1 MLRDGE
7 ANPLTVHGLREM
19 DRCPPH
25 FVQVKFDLM
34 SSYKQIADWIWEN
47 FEGRF
52 WLGDLYYPT
61 ESGSIVLTACAAFE
75 LPGEA
80 SMFSLCL
87 DQINSHNYSK

>member
-19 DRCPPH
+19 THCPPH
-25 FVQVKFDLM
+25 FVQVKFELRN
-34 SSYKQIADWIWEN
+34 SHKQVSDWIWEN

-52 WLGDLYYPT
+52 WLGDLYYQTENGPT
-61 ESGSIVLTACAAFE
+61 AMTACAAFE

-87 DQINSHNYSK
+87 DQIQQSYYNT

>member
-52 WLGDLYYPT
+52 L
-61 ESGSIVLTACAAFE
+61 VR
-75 LPGEA
+75 
-80 SMFSLCL
+80 
-87 DQINSHNYSK
+87 

>member
-7 ANPLTVHGLREM
+7 ANPLTVHGLRELN
-19 DRCPPH
+19 RCPPH
-25 FVQVKFDLM
+25 FVQVKFELRN
-34 SSYKQIADWIWEN
+34 SHKQVTDWIWEN

-52 WLGDLYYPT
+52 CFGDLYYQT
-61 ESGSIVLTACAAFE
+61 DNGSIAMTACAAFE

-87 DQINSHNYSK
+87 DQIQQSYYS